1 MMEKP
6 KWTFWPTQYK
16 SKVKESR
23 GRRTDLGENLLR
35 KKKKIQ
41 VRQISIFPERWEEI
55 ASIEQKY
62 KTVKMEH
69 SQNRKEL
76 LDMKNIWLQK

>member
-1 MMEKP
+1 MEKP

-23 GRRTDLGENLLR
+23 GKRTDLGEKLLSK

-55 ASIEQKY
+55 ASTE
-62 KTVKMEH
+62 
-69 SQNRKEL
+69 
-76 LDMKNIWLQK
+76 KNI